1 MLQILFDFFFKIH
14 DITASSESEDNKDGE
29 DDGDVY
35 DAAIEDELKECLLG
49 DEEAYAPM
57 LETGDEDW
65 GSGSHQTEPSTA
77 DDDEDT
83 AGRNYEKVR

>member
-1 MLQILFDFFFKIH
+1 M
-14 DITASSESEDNKDGE
+14 
-29 DDGDVY
+29 
-35 DAAIEDELKECLLG
+35 G